1 MKNKKV
7 LIIAIVA
14 VVAVLAIVLGVVLGG
29 GNETPTTTTTDKQDP
44 PVNEKEY
51 KLGMGVAFGDFT
63 NAQINGTVATVVLDD
78 AGKIVLCRIDTFQN
92 KFTADEEVTFTSLK
106 SKRELGYD
114 YNMAKYGHSLVGN
127 ETVKEWFEQ
136 AEAFEA
142 WVVGK
147 TANEVKN
154 MKLQTIESNGYV
166 IADEADLLAAGC
178 TISIEEFRD
187 AVVKACNDEQGTS
200 FKTNGTFTLGVALVS
215 GDNGSAIGDEGGYT
229 VKMNIDMAAT
239 VVAGG
244 KILASLNDAAQP
256 VVVVDAEGNVTETSV
271 GKGAGIIKTKREL
284 KEDYKMAAY
293 GTSLVGNEKATE
305 WYIQSAAFSAH
316 VVGMTKADVS
326 AMPTQ
331 TMSNGYVISND
342 SELLDA
348 GCTMQITGIMEVV
361 AKSMDN
367 AR

>member
-7 LIIAIVA
+7 LIIVA
-14 VVAVLAIVLGVVLGG
+14 VVVVLAVVLGVVLLGG
-29 GNETPTTTTTDKQDP
+29 SK
-44 PVNEKEY
+44 EKEY

-63 NAQINGTVATVVLDD
+63 NAQINATVATVVLDD
-78 AGKIVLCRIDTFQN
+78 AGKIVLCRIDTIQN
-92 KFTADEEVTFTSLK
+92 KFAADENGVTFTSLK
-106 SKRELGYD
+106 TKMELGDD

-127 ETVKEWFEQ
+127 ETVKEWYEQ
-136 AEAFEA
+136 AKAFES

-147 TANEVKN
+147 TADEVKN
-154 MKLQTIESNGYV
+154 MKLQTMDNGYV
-166 IADEADLLAAGC
+166 IADEKDLLDAGC

-187 AVVKACNDEQGTS
+187 AVVKACNDEQGTT
-200 FKTNGTFTLGVALVS
+200 FKTAETFTLGVAANNE
-215 GDNGSAIGDEGGYT
+215 DNGSSLNEEGGYT
-229 VKMNIDMAAT
+229 VKMNVDFAAS

-244 KILASLNDAAQP
+244 KILASLNDAMQP
-256 VVVVDAEGNVTETSV
+256 QVAVDADGNVTSTSV
-271 GKGAGIIKTKREL
+271 GKGEGVLKTKREL

-316 VVGMTKADVS
+316 IVGMTSADVQ

-342 SELLDA
+342 KALLDA
-348 GCTMQITGIMEVV
+348 GCTMSITGIQAVV
-361 AKSMDN
+361 VESVTN

>member
-1 MKNKKV
+1 MNKKTLV
-7 LIIAIVA
+7 IVA
-14 VVAVLAIVLGVVLGG
+14 AVVVVLAVVLGIVFLG
-29 GNETPTTTTTDKQDP
+29 GNDTPAPAT
-44 PVNEKEY
+44 EKEY
-51 KLGMGVAFGDFT
+51 KLGMGVAFGEFT

-78 AGKIVLCRIDTFQN
+78 AGKIVVCRVDTFQN
-92 KFTADEEVTFTSLK
+92 KYTAAEEVTFTSLK
-106 SKRELGYD
+106 TKMELGYD

-127 ETVKEWFEQ
+127 ATVKEWFEQ
-136 AEAFEA
+136 AKAFEA

-147 TANEVKN
+147 TANEVKG

-166 IADEADLLAAGC
+166 IANEADLLAAGC

-187 AVVKACNDEQGTS
+187 AVVKACNDAQGTT
-200 FKTNGTFTLGVALVS
+200 FKTNDAFTLGVAIVN
-215 GDNGSAIGDEGGYT
+215 GDNGSSVSEEGGYS

-244 KILASLNDAAQP
+244 KILATLNDAAQP

-284 KEDYKMAAY
+284 KEDYKMAAFGQPNVEG
-293 GTSLVGNEKATE
+293 GTVKE
-305 WYIQSAAFSAH
+305 WYIQSAAFSNH
-316 VVGMTKADVS
+316 VVGMTKAQVKG
-326 AMPTQ
+326 MT
-331 TMSNGYVISND
+331 TTLVNNHYISTD
-342 SELLDA
+342 ADLLAA
-348 GCTMQITGIMEVV
+348 GCTMQITGIMDVV

>member
-1 MKNKKV
+1 MKNKKTLV
-7 LIIAIVA
+7 IVA
-14 VVAVLAIVLGVVLGG
+14 AVVVVLAVVLGVVFLGG
-29 GNETPTTTTTDKQDP
+29 NK
-44 PVNEKEY
+44 EKEY

-78 AGKIVLCRIDTFQN
+78 AGKIQVCRIDTFQN
-92 KFTADEEVTFTSLK
+92 KYTADEKVTFTSLK
-106 SKRELGYD
+106 TKMELGYD
-114 YNMAKYGHSLVGN
+114 YNMAKFGHSLVGN

-136 AEAFEA
+136 AKAFET

-147 TANEVKN
+147 TADEVKN

-166 IADEADLLAAGC
+166 IANEADLLAAGC

-187 AVVKACNDEQGTS
+187 AVVKACNDAQGTT
-200 FKTNGTFTLGVALVS
+200 FKTNETFTLGVAIVN
-215 GDNGSAIGDEGGYT
+215 GDNGSSVSEEGGYS
-229 VKMNIDMAAT
+229 VKMNIDVAAT

-244 KILASLNDAAQP
+244 KILATLNDAAQP

-284 KEDYKMAAY
+284 KEDYKMAAFGAPNVEG
-293 GTSLVGNEKATE
+293 GTVKE
-305 WYIQSAAFSAH
+305 WYIQSAAFSNH
-316 VVGMTKADVS
+316 IVGMTKAQVKG
-326 AMPTQ
+326 MT
-331 TMSNGYVISND
+331 TTLVNNHYISTD
-342 SELLDA
+342 ADLLAA
-348 GCTMQITGIMEVV
+348 GCTMQITGIMDVV